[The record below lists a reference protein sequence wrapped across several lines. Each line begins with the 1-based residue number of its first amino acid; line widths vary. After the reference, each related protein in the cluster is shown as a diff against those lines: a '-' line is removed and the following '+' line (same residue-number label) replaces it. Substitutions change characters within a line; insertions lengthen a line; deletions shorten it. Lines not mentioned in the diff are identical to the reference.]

1 MKDRE
6 WKIKKPMLFAEKYGI
21 LIFPLTAGILFLL
34 QNTSHT
40 IAGSQ
45 IDWISQHT
53 VLAEYFRQRFY
64 STHEFF
70 PQFASELGGGQ
81 NIYNFAYYGLYSPLV
96 LLSYAFPFLSME
108 VWFQIMGI
116 LTHTAD
122 GVLCF
127 FWLNRHLKKPYSI
140 CGAMV
145 LMCSS
150 AVVYHT
156 YAQVMFVDYLPFL
169 LLMLIGVDTCRK
181 TKGKVLL
188 IIGAMGTVLTSFY
201 FAPAAFTAV
210 GIYVLCG
217 TKIESTGKGTGRLKS
232 VLLFLKDCLW
242 QLFPVFYGI
251 VLSAFYLCP
260 VLCTLAGGRSGG
272 KDIQAA
278 DLFVP
283 DVTVGKYL
291 YKPYGLGMTAIAVM
305 AVCMWIIRGRKI
317 GKERWKLALLL
328 AVIFLLPVFPWLLN
342 GGLYARSKAFLP
354 FLPLVCFLTASF
366 LETLSDQNQ
375 IFSGKQLLTCFAA
388 AGAVLL
394 YGAVGSSGEEQ
405 LLLVLDL
412 VMIGVGLLFTGTGL
426 SSLFMS
432 RGRQVKSKWLDRP
445 GGLTAILT
453 LMMVLAVSIGTAV
466 LSRDTHTERALIQEL
481 HDPGVRIAAETILSE
496 ESYAVRMEV
505 RGDREYEKANQNRIL
520 TAGQNLTTCYS
531 SVENPW
537 YTRFRQAIGLEKS
550 TRNRLMLDAQR
561 NPLFLRFMGVKY
573 LIGSDCPEGWTEV
586 SLSGEAENQKEKV
599 SAGRQPRVYRQEK
612 AASLFYLTDQTMGE
626 KAFQNLTWQE
636 KQIGLLEYAIVP
648 EQKESGREKA
658 GMENVRKDAEDSLS
672 ECGVTF
678 AGTESS
684 DKTVSYTEAGKLRIR
699 LKKAAAGKIFMER
712 ETQKGEYLFLSFRV
726 KNNQSGKDV
735 SVTVNGTKNKLSSIH
750 TDYAT
755 GDDTFHYVFALPE
768 GTRELSVIYGSGDY
782 ELEDISCLTGSVDE
796 NRNRSLYQNPVQLT
810 QSSSGNGYEGLV
822 QADDSGWLVTSLP
835 YDENFHI
842 TADGKEIQPERVNTA
857 FLGVRIPEG
866 NHQVKIWY
874 EAAGSRAGLLLSGVA
889 VVVGGIGIF
898 LRILLR
904 TTGQRPASYSQY
916 LKDKK

>member
-354 FLPLVCFLTASF
+354 FLPLVCFLTAAF
-366 LETLSDQNQ
+366 LETLSDQNR
-375 IFSGKQLLTCFAA
+375 IFSGKQLLTGFVAA
-388 AGAVLL
+388 VAVLL
-394 YGAVGSSGEEQ
+394 YGAAGFSREEQ
-405 LLLVLDL
+405 FLLVLDL

-426 SSLFMS
+426 SSLFMR
-432 RGRQVKSKWLDRP
+432 RGRPIKSKRLDRP

-453 LMMVLAVSIGTAV
+453 LMMALAVSIGTAV

-481 HDPGVRIAAETILSE
+481 YDPGVRIAAETILSE

-531 SVENPW
+531 SVGNPW

-573 LIGSDCPEGWTEV
+573 LIGGDCPEGWTEV
-586 SLSGEAENQKEKV
+586 PLSRDAENQKEKV
-599 SAGRQPRVYRQEK
+599 SAGSQLRVYRQEK
-612 AASLFYLTDQTMGE
+612 AAPLFYLTDQTMGE

-648 EQKESGREKA
+648 EQKESSQEKA
-658 GMENVRKDAEDSLS
+658 GMENAGKDAEASLS

-684 DKTVSYTEAGKLRIR
+684 DKTVSYTEAGKLQIR
-699 LKKAAAGKIFMER
+699 LKKAAAGRIFMER

-768 GTRELSVIYGSGDY
+768 GTKELSVIYGSGDY

-796 NRNRSLYQNPVQLT
+796 NRNRSLYQNLVQLT

-842 TADGKEIQPERVNTA
+842 TVDGKEIQPERVNTA
-857 FLGVRIPEG
+857 FLGVCIQEG

-874 EAAGSRAGLLLSGVA
+874 ESAGSQAGLLLSGVA

-904 TTGQRPASYSQY
+904 TTGQRRKARQE
-916 LKDKK
+916 LIRKK

>member
-1 MKDRE
+1 
-6 WKIKKPMLFAEKYGI
+6 MLFAEKYGI

-127 FWLNRHLKKPYSI
+127 LWLNRHLKKPYSI

-445 GGLTAILT
+445 DGLTAILT

-573 LIGSDCPEGWTEV
+573 LIGGDCPEGWTEV
-586 SLSGEAENQKEKV
+586 PLSGDAENQKEKV
-599 SAGRQPRVYRQEK
+599 SAGSQPQVYRQEK
-612 AASLFYLTDQTMGE
+612 AAPLFYLTDQTMGE

-648 EQKESGREKA
+648 EQKESSQEKA
-658 GMENVRKDAEDSLS
+658 GMENAGKDAEDSLS

-684 DKTVSYTEAGKLRIR
+684 DKTVSCTEAGKLRIR
-699 LKKAAAGKIFMER
+699 LKKAAAGRIFMER

-782 ELEDISCLTGSVDE
+782 ELEDISCLAGSVDE

-835 YDENFHI
+835 YDENFH
-842 TADGKEIQPERVNTA
+842 TTVDGKEIQPERLNTA
-857 FLGVRIPEG
+857 FLGMHIQEG
-866 NHQVKIWY
+866 KHQVKIWY
-874 EAAGSRAGLLLSGVA
+874 ESAGSQAGLLLSGVA

-904 TTGQRPASYSQY
+904 TTGQR
-916 LKDKK
+916 KKHDRN

>member
-1 MKDRE
+1 
-6 WKIKKPMLFAEKYGI
+6 MLFAEKYGI

-108 VWFQIMGI
+108 MWFQIMGI

-366 LETLSDQNQ
+366 LETLSDQNR
-375 IFSGKQLLTCFAA
+375 IFSGKQLLTGFVA

-573 LIGSDCPEGWTEV
+573 LIGGDCPEGWTEV
-586 SLSGEAENQKEKV
+586 PLSGDAENQKEKV
-599 SAGRQPRVYRQEK
+599 SAGSQLRVYRQEK
-612 AASLFYLTDQTMGE
+612 AAPLFYLTDQTMGE

-648 EQKESGREKA
+648 EQKESSQEKA
-658 GMENVRKDAEDSLS
+658 GMENAGKDAEASLS

-684 DKTVSYTEAGKLRIR
+684 DKTVSYTEAGKLQIR
-699 LKKAAAGKIFMER
+699 LKKAAAGRIFMER
-712 ETQKGEYLFLSFRV
+712 ETQKGEYLFLSFQV

-768 GTRELSVIYGSGDY
+768 GTKELSVIYGSGDY

-842 TADGKEIQPERVNTA
+842 TVDGKEIQPERVNTA
-857 FLGVRIPEG
+857 FLGVCIQEG

-874 EAAGSRAGLLLSGVA
+874 ESAGSQAGLLLSGVA

-904 TTGQRPASYSQY
+904 TTGQRRKARQE
-916 LKDKK
+916 LIRKK